1 MGESVMSDGSMS
13 DPVISAGCTAED
25 WKPLLLA
32 LHELL
37 NRLPVTAR
45 SRDRPGIRIEEGR
58 VVDMT
63 YTGPVLE
70 EVIAGNELRKATP
83 KAGVYKGVPVTVAP
97 VRDSRGKAIGAIGV
111 VDITGIF
118 DLATLMEHQSAI
130 LKQVCGKD
138 PCPLPG
144 EQAGSKR

>member
-1 MGESVMSDGSMS
+1 MR
-13 DPVISAGCTAED
+13 DPVISAGSTGED
-25 WKPLLLA
+25 WKPLLLS

-58 VVDMT
+58 IVDT
-63 YTGPVLE
+63 AYTGPVLE
-70 EVIAGNELRKATP
+70 EAIARNELRRTTP
-83 KAGVYKGVPVTVAP
+83 RSGPYKGVPVTVSP
-97 VRDSRGKAIGAIGV
+97 VRNDRGEAIGAIGV

-130 LKQVCGKD
+130 LKQICGKD
-138 PCPLPG
+138 PCPLPS

>member
-1 MGESVMSDGSMS
+1 MRSY
-13 DPVISAGCTAED
+13 VISSSSSAED
-25 WKPLLLA
+25 MEPVGMA

-45 SRDRPGIRIEEGR
+45 SKEKTGIRIEGGK
-58 VVDMT
+58 VVDRN

-70 EVIAGNELRKATP
+70 EVLHRNILIKQTP
-83 KAGVYKGVPVTVAP
+83 LTGEYKGVPVVVSP
-97 VRDSRGKAIGAIGV
+97 IREEGGEVIGALGV

-138 PCPLPG
+138 PCPLPA
-144 EQAGSKR
+144 EQIGSKR

>member
-1 MGESVMSDGSMS
+1 MHRYTL
-13 DPVISAGCTAED
+13 SANAEAGD
-25 WKPLLLA
+25 LEPLVLA

-37 NRLPVTAR
+37 HRLPVTAK
-45 SRDRPGIRIEEGR
+45 SRDRPGIRVEDGR
-58 VVDMT
+58 VIDRN

-70 EVIAGNELRKATP
+70 EAIRANQLIKTRPLSGA
-83 KAGVYKGVPVTVAP
+83 YKGVPVTVTP
-97 VRDSRGKAIGAIGV
+97 LRDSDGTAIGAIGV

-138 PCPLPG
+138 PCPLPS
-144 EQAGSKR
+144 ETIDAKR

>member
-1 MGESVMSDGSMS
+1 MHRYTL
-13 DPVISAGCTAED
+13 SANAEAGD
-25 WKPLLLA
+25 LEPLVLA

-37 NRLPVTAR
+37 HRLPVTAK
-45 SRDRPGIRIEEGR
+45 SRDRPGIRVEDGR
-58 VVDMT
+58 VIDKN

-70 EVIAGNELRKATP
+70 EVIRANQLMKTRPLSGA
-83 KAGVYKGVPVTVAP
+83 YKGVPVTVTP
-97 VRDSRGKAIGAIGV
+97 IRDRDGAAIGAIGV

-138 PCPLPG
+138 PCPLPS
-144 EQAGSKR
+144 ETIDAKR

>member
-1 MGESVMSDGSMS
+1 MPRYTLSENAV
-13 DPVISAGCTAED
+13 AGDLE
-25 WKPLLLA
+25 PLVLA
-32 LHELL
+32 VHDLV

-45 SRDRPGIRIEEGR
+45 SKEKPGIRVEQGR
-58 VVDMT
+58 VVDRM

-70 EVIAGNELRKATP
+70 EAIRNNQLMKVTP
-83 KAGVYKGVPVTVAP
+83 PSGPYKGVPVRVAP
-97 VRDSRGKAIGAIGV
+97 FRDSEGNAIGAIGV

-144 EQAGSKR
+144 EMVDAKR